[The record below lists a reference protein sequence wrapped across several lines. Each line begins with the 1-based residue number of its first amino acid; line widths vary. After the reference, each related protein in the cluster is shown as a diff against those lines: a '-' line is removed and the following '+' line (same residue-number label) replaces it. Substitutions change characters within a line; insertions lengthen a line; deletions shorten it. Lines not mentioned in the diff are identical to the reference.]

1 MQPERLIQRAIRQ
14 YLARRGYVSVAVPNG
29 SVLAGGKLE
38 RIKQMAALKADGLM
52 PGFPDL
58 MVFSTTGKIGFIE
71 VKTDK
76 GKLSAAQDNVR
87 QWLTRD
93 GFKWALCRSVED
105 AQAAIKE
112 WGWI

>member
-58 MVFSTTGKIGFIE
+58 IVFSTNGKVGFIE
-71 VKTDK
+71 VKTEK
-76 GKLSAAQDNVR
+76 GRLSQVQDSVR
-87 QWLTRD
+87 QWLQRD
-93 GFKWALCRSVED
+93 GFPWALCRSVDD
-105 AQAAIKE
+105 AKAAIKE